1 MNMRLISG
9 CQAGGMGGMSIRV
22 AIIDDD
28 RALLDSLSRIIDAA
42 DGFRCAGAFPC
53 VEEALPAL
61 RTAGVDVLLLDIQLP
76 GVQGDQALE
85 ALRAVRPSMR
95 ILMLTVFSDRDR
107 LFTCICNG
115 AHGYLLKS
123 TPPAKLL
130 DAIRA
135 ARDGGSPFSP
145 EIARHIVSLFQKT
158 GPSSPLTS
166 QEHRLLGWLAEGY
179 SYQAA
184 ADKMNVSVN
193 TVRNYV
199 RGIYDKLHVH
209 SKSAAVSKALRQGI
223 IG

>member
-1 MNMRLISG
+1 V
-9 CQAGGMGGMSIRV
+9 SIRV

-42 DGFRCAGAFPC
+42 DGVHCAGAFPC
-53 VEEALPAL
+53 VEEALPFL
-61 RTAGVDVLLLDIQLP
+61 RTAGADVLLLDIQLP
-76 GVQGDQALE
+76 GIQGDQAIE
-85 ALRAVRPSMR
+85 SIRAVCPSMR

-107 LFTCICNG
+107 LFNSICNG

-123 TPPAKLL
+123 TPPVQLL

-158 GPSSPLTS
+158 GRPSQLTS
-166 QEHRLLGWLAEGY
+166 QEHRLLAWLAEGY
-179 SYQAA
+179 SYRSA

-209 SKSAAVSKALRQGI
+209 SKSEAVSKALRQGI